1 MPDDIL
7 ERLREAIIDDSDV
20 ETVVDIANQIIAGGG
35 DAHSAI
41 DAASEAI
48 RTVGDRFGAGEAYL
62 PDLMIGGRKME
73 RFMSVMSSHIEADE
87 LAEARGRVLIGTV
100 FGDIHDLG
108 KNLVATMLRVTGFD
122 VVDVGVNVRPVDF
135 VTTAQE
141 RGADIIALS
150 SLMTNALPYQQEVV
164 DILTEMGLR
173 DQYYV
178 IIGGGP
184 VTPEFA
190 KEIRADGWAENAVGA
205 TQLCRILLQSGE
217 RPPVANTVVV
227 MPGQGVE

>member
-205 TQLCRILLQSGE
+205 TELCRILLQSGE

>member
-190 KEIRADGWAENAVGA
+190 KEIQADGWAENAVGA
-205 TQLCRILLQSGE
+205 TELCRILLQSGE